1 MIELCENIEFERI
14 YIEFRDK
21 VTRYVRGK
29 IANEQDAEDVVSD
42 VFVKVFNGLYG
53 YDRKKSSVSTW
64 IYTIAHNTVI
74 DHYKTAKSVC
84 ELPGN
89 LCSEDNID
97 EALLNEE
104 ALEDLA
110 NALER
115 LTERERDIIIL
126 HYYSGKTLKNIAE
139 KMNISYSY
147 VKLMHANALKA
158 LRVIMNKGRFEGE

>member
-89 LCSEDNID
+89 LCSEDNI
-97 EALLNEE
+97 
-104 ALEDLA
+104 EDLA

-147 VKLMHANALKA
+147 VKLLHGNALKA